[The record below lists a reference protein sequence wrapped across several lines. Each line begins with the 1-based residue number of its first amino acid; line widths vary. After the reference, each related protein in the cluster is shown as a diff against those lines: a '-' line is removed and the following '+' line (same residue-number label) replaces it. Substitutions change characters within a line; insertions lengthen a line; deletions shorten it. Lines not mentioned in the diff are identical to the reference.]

1 MKDKYNSLKLLLEE
15 LKSKSEVRSSTRILN
30 KKLATATELY
40 KQITSKLGDSEQK
53 TKISIRNDNKI
64 N

>member
-40 KQITSKLGDSEQK
+40 KQITSKLSDSEQHALIFEK
-53 TKISIRNDNKI
+53 NKISI
-64 N
+64 

>member
-40 KQITSKLGDSEQK
+40 KQITSKLGDSEQHALIFEK
-53 TKISIRNDNKI
+53 N
-64 N
+64 